1 MDNNNM
7 KYIQTN
13 NLTVIDYGDGS
24 AKLQIYNKHKSP
36 YGWSPRNLITSL
48 FGKPMKEITY
58 NYVQQEVDKV
68 YSTFN
73 YDEIHELLTKLNKQ
87 NDKNS

>member
-1 MDNNNM
+1 M
-7 KYIQTN
+7 KYINTN
-13 NLTVIDYGDGS
+13 NLTIIDYGDGG

-36 YGWSPRNLITSL
+36 YCWSPRNLIVSL
-48 FGKPMKEITY
+48 HGKPIEEITY

-73 YDEIHELLTKLNKQ
+73 YDEIHELITKLNN
-87 NDKNS
+87 ND

>member
-7 KYIQTN
+7 KYIQTD
-13 NLTVIDYGDGS
+13 NLTVIDYGDGG

-48 FGKPMKEITY
+48 FSKPIKEIT
-58 NYVQQEVDKV
+58 
-68 YSTFN
+68 
-73 YDEIHELLTKLNKQ
+73 
-87 NDKNS
+87 

>member
-7 KYIQTN
+7 KYTN
-13 NLTVIDYGDGS
+13 TDNLTAINYGDGS
-24 AKLQIYNKHKSP
+24 IKLQIFNKHKSP
-36 YGWSPRNLITSL
+36 YGYSPRDLVVSL
-48 FGKPMKEITY
+48 FGISIKEFTY

-73 YDEIHELLTKLNKQ
+73 YDEIHELITKLNN
-87 NDKNS
+87 ND

>member
-7 KYIQTN
+7 KYINTN
-13 NLTVIDYGDGS
+13 NLTVIDYGDNTG
-24 AKLQIYNKHKSP
+24 KLQIYETTKSP
-36 YGWSPRNLITSL
+36 YGYSPRDLVVSL
-48 FGKPMKEITY
+48 FAISIKDFTY

-73 YDEIHELLTKLNKQ
+73 YNEIHELINKV
-87 NDKNS
+87 ND